1 MHSML
6 CHVGTH
12 IAALRGNSMATA
24 CYCHV
29 GTRIAE
35 FRVWAYD
42 GRHIGLFP
50 GNVGLFYGY
59 TGLFYNHFMNK
70 RNRALYNRKRDLFC
84 KPLIVHSKRLH
95 RVCNMATAYV
105 SAKQPYLTVE
115 ELYVTANEPYTR
127 TVACSC
133 ARRCIMCA
141 TLLLHIFP
149 QKNPT

>member
-35 FRVWAYD
+35 FWGRAYD
-42 GRHIGLFP
+42 GRHVIPFS

-59 TGLFYNHFMNK
+59 TGLFYDHFMNK
-70 RNRALYNRKRDLFC
+70 RNRALYNRKRALFC
-84 KPLIVHSKRLH
+84 KPLIVHFKRPH
-95 RVCNMATAYV
+95 RVCNMATAYI
-105 SAKQPYLTVE
+105 SAKQPYLTVG
-115 ELYVTANEPYTR
+115 ELYVTAKEPYTR
-127 TVACSC
+127 TVACSF
-133 ARRCIMCA
+133 ARCCIMCA
-141 TLLLHIFP
+141 TWQLHIFP
-149 QKNPT
+149 QKNLI